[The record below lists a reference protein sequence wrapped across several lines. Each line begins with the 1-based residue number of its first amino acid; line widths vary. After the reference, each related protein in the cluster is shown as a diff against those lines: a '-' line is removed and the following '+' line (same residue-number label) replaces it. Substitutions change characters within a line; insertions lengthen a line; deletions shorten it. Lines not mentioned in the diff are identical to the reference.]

1 MTVECH
7 LQTKITLVVFTY
19 QTEIVEHDILIEEI
33 IMAIWIIALTVKKKI
48 MDNNIITVAIALVTS
63 ITSFIFGQHKAKR
76 EIESMTITNVQK
88 SVDVYREIIEDLRG
102 EVSELLI
109 KVNQLEDKI
118 DELHSENSQLRKML
132 KEYKTK

>member
-1 MTVECH
+1 
-7 LQTKITLVVFTY
+7 
-19 QTEIVEHDILIEEI
+19 
-33 IMAIWIIALTVKKKI
+33 
-48 MDNNIITVAIALVTS
+48 MDSNIITIAIALVTS

-118 DELHSENSQLRKML
+118 DELHSENSQLRRML
-132 KEYKTK
+132 KEYKTKK

>member
-1 MTVECH
+1 
-7 LQTKITLVVFTY
+7 
-19 QTEIVEHDILIEEI
+19 
-33 IMAIWIIALTVKKKI
+33 

>member
-1 MTVECH
+1 
-7 LQTKITLVVFTY
+7 
-19 QTEIVEHDILIEEI
+19 
-33 IMAIWIIALTVKKKI
+33 MAIWIIALTVKKKI

>member
-1 MTVECH
+1 
-7 LQTKITLVVFTY
+7 
-19 QTEIVEHDILIEEI
+19 
-33 IMAIWIIALTVKKKI
+33 
-48 MDNNIITVAIALVTS
+48 MDSNIITVAIALVTS

-118 DELHSENSQLRKML
+118 DELHSENSQLRRML
-132 KEYKTK
+132 KEYKTKK

>member
-1 MTVECH
+1 
-7 LQTKITLVVFTY
+7 
-19 QTEIVEHDILIEEI
+19 
-33 IMAIWIIALTVKKKI
+33 
-48 MDNNIITVAIALVTS
+48 MDSNIITVAIALVTS

-132 KEYKTK
+132 KEYKNKS

>member
-1 MTVECH
+1 
-7 LQTKITLVVFTY
+7 
-19 QTEIVEHDILIEEI
+19 
-33 IMAIWIIALTVKKKI
+33 
-48 MDNNIITVAIALVTS
+48 MDSNIITVAIALVTS
-63 ITSFIFGQHKAKR
+63 ITSFIFGQQKAKR

-132 KEYKTK
+132 KEYKNKN

>member
-1 MTVECH
+1 
-7 LQTKITLVVFTY
+7 
-19 QTEIVEHDILIEEI
+19 
-33 IMAIWIIALTVKKKI
+33 MAIWIIALIVKKKI
-48 MDNNIITVAIALVTS
+48 MDSNIITVAIALVTS

-132 KEYKTK
+132 KEYKNKS

>member
-1 MTVECH
+1 
-7 LQTKITLVVFTY
+7 
-19 QTEIVEHDILIEEI
+19 
-33 IMAIWIIALTVKKKI
+33 MAIWIIALIVKKKI

>member
-1 MTVECH
+1 MITVS
-7 LQTKITLVVFTY
+7 
-19 QTEIVEHDILIEEI
+19 
-33 IMAIWIIALTVKKKI
+33 TVKKKI
-48 MDNNIITVAIALVTS
+48 MDSNIITVAIALVTS

-118 DELHSENSQLRKML
+118 DELHSENSQLRRML
-132 KEYKTK
+132 KEYKTKK

>member
-1 MTVECH
+1 
-7 LQTKITLVVFTY
+7 
-19 QTEIVEHDILIEEI
+19 
-33 IMAIWIIALTVKKKI
+33 
-48 MDNNIITVAIALVTS
+48 MDSNIITVAIALVTS

-118 DELHSENSQLRKML
+118 DELHSENSQLRRML
-132 KEYKTK
+132 KEYKNKN